1 MSDAQKLKDCI
12 TEYRKA
18 NQDLDEKL
26 NKVEADNRQSRQE
39 AEAQSNH
46 QT

>member
-18 NQDLDEKL
+18 NAELDKRLRKAEQ
-26 NKVEADNRQSRQE
+26 DNRQARQEQE
-39 AEAQSNH
+39 AELSRQD
-46 QT
+46 

>member
-18 NQDLDEKL
+18 NKALDEKL
-26 NKVEADNRQSRQE
+26 KEAEQKIHQSRQE
-39 AEAQSNH
+39 QKV
-46 QT
+46 Q

>member
-18 NQDLDEKL
+18 NKAIDDRL
-26 NKVEADNRQSRQE
+26 NKIE
-39 AEAQSNH
+39 AERRRVRREVEEQLRR
-46 QT
+46 